1 MSETILI
8 DYLREADRYYEEE
21 LKRKED
27 IFKWNIGEQVV
38 KTFRNEML
46 IKPREYLK
54 PAII

>member
-46 IKPREYLK
+46 IKPQE
-54 PAII
+54 